1 MRTHLLAFAVVALG
15 VCAPLQAQVTRTFT
29 EPYEEIEL
37 SAAETGII
45 QSIPVREG
53 QRVKANDLVG
63 SLDTRVLEESK
74 RLASLRAKSTAKAEA
89 AQADLKIKRRLYENL
104 SQLLRSGQANPNEVE
119 KAESEYRQAE
129 AAWRLATE
137 ESIESKI
144 EVDRINAQIAQ
155 REIRSPIDGVVLVLH
170 RKKGEYVSGSKP
182 EFATI
187 VQLSKLRARFFI
199 TTAQA
204 ETLKT
209 GSKVNAVVGRKRKP
223 VLATVEFVSPVTDAQ
238 SGTVRMD
245 VAIDNRRG
253 ELRSGVLCELLAAD
267 SLSKPRGTATL
278 TPPPKQKSA
287 TQRSVVLPAPNR
299 ARR

>member
-1 MRTHLLAFAVVALG
+1 MKTHLLTLAIAALL
-15 VCAPLQAQVTRTFT
+15 APTALCAQVTRTFT

-45 QSIPVREG
+45 QSIPVKEG
-53 QRVKANDLVG
+53 QRVSASELIG
-63 SLDTRVLEESK
+63 SLDTRVLQESK
-74 RLASLRAKSTAKAEA
+74 RLAKQRASSTAKAEA
-89 AQADLKIKRRLYENL
+89 AQADLTIKRQLHNNL
-104 SQLLRSGQANPNEVE
+104 SQLLRSGQANPNEVQ
-119 KAESEYRQAE
+119 KAQSELSQAE
-129 AAWRLATE
+129 AAYRLATE
-137 ESIESKI
+137 EAIENKI

-170 RKKGEYVSGSKP
+170 RKKGEYVSSSKP

-209 GSKVNAVVGRKRKP
+209 GSKVNAVIGRKRTP
-223 VLATVEFVSPVTDAQ
+223 VSATVEFVSPVTDAQ

-253 ELRSGVLCELLAAD
+253 ELRAGVLCELLM
-267 SLSKPRGTATL
+267 SGSQPTPRGTASRK
-278 TPPPKQKSA
+278 PPGIPSSA
-287 TQRSVVLPAPNR
+287 RRSVVLPNPNR